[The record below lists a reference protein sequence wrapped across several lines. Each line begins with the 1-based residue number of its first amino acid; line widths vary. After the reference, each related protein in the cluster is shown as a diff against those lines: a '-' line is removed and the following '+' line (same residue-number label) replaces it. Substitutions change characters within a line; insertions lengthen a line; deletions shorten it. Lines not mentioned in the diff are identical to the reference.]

1 MRMHDA
7 MNVLHGEIVLLM
19 RQSMKEQRSAENMD
33 ASAGVTFAVH
43 RARMTERNRLNKS
56 AKALRSQAASR
67 LTEQVSCL
75 EAARLLLRVRADEVQ
90 SVQSIAAVTKAV
102 SGGCKS
108 SELGQFKSVEIRP
121 AFKENCRF
129 LCYDGNGLAIITGR
143 SGRYATAFDAID
155 AVGGCRKLA

>member
-75 EAARLLLRVRADEVQ
+75 EAA
-90 SVQSIAAVTKAV
+90 
-102 SGGCKS
+102 
-108 SELGQFKSVEIRP
+108 
-121 AFKENCRF
+121 
-129 LCYDGNGLAIITGR
+129 
-143 SGRYATAFDAID
+143 
-155 AVGGCRKLA
+155 